1 MNWHITYHRSIWQIG
16 SLIIG
21 NVPMIVYKES
31 MNITNKMINII
42 QSKQNQLICQCCI
55 MSVDRS
61 HDNTSKS

>member
-1 MNWHITYHRSIWQIG
+1 
-16 SLIIG
+16 
-21 NVPMIVYKES
+21 MIVYKES

-55 MSVDRS
+55 MSVEIL